1 MLAVVDDALEMITAG
16 PVRDVETEPVST
28 SVH

>member
-1 MLAVVDDALEMITAG
+1 MLAAVDDALEMVTAG

>member
-1 MLAVVDDALEMITAG
+1 MRAVDDALEMVTAG
-16 PVRDVETEPVST
+16 PARDVETEPVST